1 MPKAVAFIFFF
12 FIFCATTN
20 AQTPKAIGII
30 VGNVIDK
37 ETQKPIANCTIKVWL
52 VNDSLQKITKT
63 TDKNGAFEFENLK
76 LGLYRLQCKSI
87 GFNSLTIDSI
97 NLRAERFDFNLGD
110 IKLTKGIDELG
121 EVLVYA
127 EKPLIENKDGKITY
141 NVGESALSSGNTT
154 SELLKNMPLVS
165 NDPTGKILLKGK
177 EPKILIDDKPTEL
190 NAEQLKD
197 LLESL
202 PGSSIEKIELMT
214 NPPPQYATE
223 QGGVINIVTK
233 KGKIGSTGKININ
246 GGTRG
251 ELASNINFTYRN
263 KGFNLSTVAGYN
275 YSQLIGNSYSRREN
289 KFADSSNYFYTDGN
303 FVNKNQRPNFRVQ
316 IDNEL
321 NKTNSIGLTYQGNA
335 NYFDNF
341 NYNSF
346 TNLNQFKQAYKASNR
361 TNQSEGNGYNHNLTL
376 NYTKKGKNAL
386 EVLRFIV
393 TGIMGK
399 NDNDRDFYQQYLNGN
414 LLPTGLDST
423 QNQLYDNFNKQLAIR
438 VNYDKPLKWKSL
450 LLSTG
455 ATYTAQQNHNQ
466 LNTNF
471 LSKSTN
477 QFVLNDLLSNNFK
490 FYQNVFTY
498 RISANLSLTKK
509 TKLTLGIQAEH
520 TNMRFHFIKGNASNV
535 QNNYVN
541 ILPNINLRQEINK
554 EFNTSL
560 IYRAAIR
567 RPSIGE
573 LNPNVDYSDPYNI
586 RFGNPYLAPSL
597 SHNFDWNVNYYKG
610 KFYINTSIGFN
621 LIKDVINSIRS
632 LTPEYKTQVSFVNI
646 ADRKE
651 YEAGVW
657 GGYTFSKK
665 IRVNSSLSFTHNQ
678 YSEEEKIR
686 YRYVD
691 GNTLSSALNFNYTP
705 NTLFTIETNFR
716 YSQFAD
722 PQGRSRS
729 NLATN
734 FGFMHKFVQKRLQ
747 VSINIIDPFSTQQF
761 TTITTGSNFYIES
774 FNNANTRN
782 YKLAISWQ
790 LNKVVQPKPLK
801 NKVISKPNNK
811 V

>member
-1 MPKAVAFIFFF
+1 MAKWIALFCGLLMCSSAFTQTNKAL
-12 FIFCATTN
+12 
-20 AQTPKAIGII
+20 GII
-30 VGNVIDK
+30 VGNTVDK
-37 ETQKPIANCTIKVWL
+37 QTQKPVANCTIIIWQSK
-52 VNDSLQKITKT
+52 DSLQKITAI
-63 TDKNGAFEFENLK
+63 TDKNGAFEFEQLK
-76 LGLYRLQCKSI
+76 IGIYKLQCKML
-87 GFNSLTIDSI
+87 GFNTLTIDSI
-97 NLRAERFDFNLGD
+97 NIREERFDFNLGD
-110 IKLTKGIDELG
+110 IKLTKSLEDLG

-127 EKPLIENKDGKITY
+127 EKPLIESKDGKITY
-141 NVGESALSSGNTT
+141 NVGESALSSTNTT

-190 NAEQLKD
+190 TSEQLKD

-233 KGKIGSTGKININ
+233 KGKIGSTGKLTLN

-251 ELASNINFTYRN
+251 ELGGNINFTYRN
-263 KGFNLSTVAGYN
+263 KGFNLSTLVSHN
-275 YSQLIGNSYSRREN
+275 YSRLIGNSYSRREN
-289 KFADSSNYFYTDGN
+289 IFADSSNYFFTEGS
-303 FVNKNQRPNFRVQ
+303 FANKNHRPNFRLQ

-335 NYFDNF
+335 NYFN
-341 NYNSF
+341 NSNTNSF
-346 TNLNQFKQAYKASNR
+346 TNLNRFKEAYKASTR
-361 TNQSEGNGYNHNLTL
+361 SNQSEGNGYNHNLTFS
-376 NYTKKGKNAL
+376 YTKKGKNAA
-386 EVLRFIV
+386 EILRFIV
-393 TGIMGK
+393 TGIIGK

-414 LLPTGLDST
+414 FTPTGLDST
-423 QNQLYDNFNKQLAIR
+423 QNQLFDNFNKQLALR
-438 VNYDKPLKWKSL
+438 ANYDKPLKWKNI

-471 LSKSTN
+471 YNKNSN

-498 RISANLSLTKK
+498 RVSASVSFTKK
-509 TKLTLGIQAEH
+509 TKLTAGVQAEH
-520 TNMRFHFIKGNASNV
+520 TTMRFNFIKGNASNV

-541 ILPNINLRQEINK
+541 VLPNINLRQEISK
-554 EFNTSL
+554 ELNTSL

-573 LNPNVDYSDPYNI
+573 LNPNVDYGDPYNI
-586 RFGNPYLAPSL
+586 RFGNPFLAPSL

-610 KFYINTSIGFN
+610 KFYINTSVGFN

-646 ADRKE
+646 ADRQE
-651 YEAGVW
+651 FEAGIW
-657 GGYTFSKK
+657 GGYTFTKK
-665 IRVNSSLSFTHNQ
+665 FRVNSSISFTHNK
-678 YSEEEKIR
+678 YSEQEKIR

-691 GNTLSSALNFNYTP
+691 GNTLAAAVNFNYTP
-705 NTLFTIETNFR
+705 TTLFTIETNLR

-734 FGFMHKFVQKRLQ
+734 FGLQHKFIQKRLQ
-747 VSINIIDPFSTQQF
+747 ISLNIIDPFTTQQF

-790 LNKVVQPKPLK
+790 LNKVVQ
-801 NKVISKPNNK
+801 SKPASKKIIVPINK
-811 V
+811 LK